1 MGKKNPCI
9 TLPRI
14 MEDMIAK
21 WLYVSLLPLDNLL
34 RDLADDIESGVREDD
49 DYYYRRARRIRKK
62 IVRLLERSLT
72 DEREA

>member
-21 WLYVSLLPLDNLL
+21 RLYVSLLPLDNLL
-34 RDLADDIESGVREDD
+34 RDLADDIESGVRDDD